1 MKARE
6 FLAQKKTEFE
16 ERDLIK
22 QPLSEAELA
31 ALAKKLGGP
40 RELIAP
46 KKAKELA
53 GLADGEVIPHLAKN
67 PGHVRRPLFDLGKTA
82 LGGFTEQTRS
92 KL

>member
-6 FLAQKKTEFE
+6 FLAQKKIAFE
-16 ERDLIK
+16 ERDLVNE
-22 QPLSEAELA
+22 PLSEAELS

-46 KKAKELA
+46 KRAKELA
-53 GLADGEVIPHLAKN
+53 DLADSEVIPHLAKN
-67 PGHVRRPLFDLGKTA
+67 PGHVRRPLFDLGRTA